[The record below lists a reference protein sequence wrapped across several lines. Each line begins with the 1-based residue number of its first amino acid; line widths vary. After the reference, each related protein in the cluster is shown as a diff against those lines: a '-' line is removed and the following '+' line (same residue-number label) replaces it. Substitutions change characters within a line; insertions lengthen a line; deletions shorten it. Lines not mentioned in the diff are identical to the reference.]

1 MKNNTDDFYP
11 NGKDNAETI
20 DPNKLAY
27 ILLARKI
34 LTPRDFDFMTG
45 KESFDDWKQ
54 YNSVISRPDVEN
66 SDLYKDMVPERVKG
80 VKYED

>member
-1 MKNNTDDFYP
+1 MENNTDDFYP

-34 LTPRDFDFMTG
+34 LTPRDFAFMTG
-45 KESFDDWKQ
+45 KESFEDWKQ
-54 YNSVISRPDVEN
+54 YNKNVVSESVE
-66 SDLYKDMVPERVKG
+66 G
-80 VKYED
+80 VKDEN

>member
-11 NGKDNAETI
+11 NGKENAETL

-34 LTPRDFDFMTG
+34 LTPRDFDFLTG
-45 KESFDDWKQ
+45 KESFEDWQQ
-54 YNSVISRPDVEN
+54 YN
-66 SDLYKDMVPERVKG
+66 KDNVDIIIARFLKG
-80 VKYED
+80 

>member
-11 NGKDNAETI
+11 NGKDNSETI
-20 DPNKLAY
+20 DPMKLAY

-34 LTPRDFDFMTG
+34 LTPRDFDFMSG
-45 KESFDDWKQ
+45 RESFDSWKQ
-54 YNSVISRPDVEN
+54 YN
-66 SDLYKDMVPERVKG
+66 KDMVSERMKG